1 MNATTQGVYRN
12 HGNDPQAQ
20 TCCTG
25 SYHIITGLS
34 RGNRA
39 ETFVALQRLYRAGFI
54 CEMT

>member
-1 MNATTQGVYRN
+1 MPQLKAYRN